1 MDDEQKRIQF
11 QCKKIYCGD
20 KEELPEGYHVF
31 GTRSQ
36 CLRRGFGVSS
46 FLQKKKQAEEQG
58 IDVNVFLANE
68 KRQKHECKVERK
80 IERVRSTEESRAEGD
95 GSEMKDEPIERK
107 LRRESRNF
115 LEDNIDSVMR
125 DNPNIKYIDEM
136 FSTLALLAQ
145 KYLYY
150 K

>member
-20 KEELPEGYHVF
+20 KEELPDGYHVF

-68 KRQKHECKVERK
+68 KRQKHECKVEK
-80 IERVRSTEESRAEGD
+80 KEQ
-95 GSEMKDEPIERK
+95 SEMKDEPIEHK

-115 LEDNIDSVMR
+115 LEDNIDAVMR